1 MNKLNLS
8 EKLWRLG
15 FMHRVNNKQERQ
27 EGQDTRQSALK
38 CITVTSASSSEDEEE
53 DEDDTD
59 AVVETR
65 DREVEDHVERG
76 ERDDEE
82 MEEGELPESHES
94 REVVYDDHDVLVV
107 KRDLRETR
115 EADEAAVWVGEETEA
130 EIRDGDR
137 GGDEDEVFLFD
148 ESQLEFDEFNDST
161 RYHLNFMLL
170 SVLSVSFIH
179 LQCRFSFIVAGRLVA
194 FI

>member
-1 MNKLNLS
+1 
-8 EKLWRLG
+8 
-15 FMHRVNNKQERQ
+15 MHRVNNKQERQ

-82 MEEGELPESHES
+82 M
-94 REVVYDDHDVLVV
+94 
-107 KRDLRETR
+107 
-115 EADEAAVWVGEETEA
+115 
-130 EIRDGDR
+130 
-137 GGDEDEVFLFD
+137 
-148 ESQLEFDEFNDST
+148 
-161 RYHLNFMLL
+161 
-170 SVLSVSFIH
+170 
-179 LQCRFSFIVAGRLVA
+179 
-194 FI
+194 